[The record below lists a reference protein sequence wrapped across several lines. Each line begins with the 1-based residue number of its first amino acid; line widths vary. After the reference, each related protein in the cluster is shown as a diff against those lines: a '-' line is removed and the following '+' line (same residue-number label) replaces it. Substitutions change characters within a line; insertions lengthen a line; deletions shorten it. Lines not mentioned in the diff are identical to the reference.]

1 MLEEILDAFEILQ
14 DLQKMKKEDKNR
26 IRRCWMKFV
35 LDQTFR
41 PTFSGSSNQIFIL
54 DALEYSFIQHL
65 VFHYCFEYKTYA
77 VCVSNVFIDV
87 RISIICGVSQNFK
100 RREGHNQDKREEA
113 KMASKK
119 EKDSNGKKDW
129 TDDEISLLM
138 DMLDTNPCLWDVY
151 HTDYTNRCIKEIAY
165 TEIAASLDTN
175 ISSIKTKINCLRV
188 REMYCQNV
196 QKLLQ
201 QIQIQKRPCQMN
213 LQLQKCWPFLLTS
226 RKLSHLNKRH
236 RRIAEKRITDI
247 LFEIEM

>member
-1 MLEEILDAFEILQ
+1 M
-14 DLQKMKKEDKNR
+14 
-26 IRRCWMKFV
+26 
-35 LDQTFR
+35 
-41 PTFSGSSNQIFIL
+41 
-54 DALEYSFIQHL
+54 
-65 VFHYCFEYKTYA
+65 
-77 VCVSNVFIDV
+77 CVSNVFIDV

-100 RREGHNQDKREEA
+100 RRECQKQDKREKA
-113 KMASKK
+113 KIASKK

-138 DMLDTNPCLWDVY
+138 DMLDTNPCLWDMY
-151 HTDYTNRCIKEIAY
+151 HTDYTNCCIKEIAY

-213 LQLQKCWPFLLTS
+213 LELQKCWPFLLTS

-236 RRIAEKRITDI
+236 RSIAEKRITDI